1 VLKSDVNGTASLIHN
16 TNNVPA
22 TVQRYISGPTEGWHF
37 LSSPVSGQS
46 FSSSW
51 LPAGTYSNGTG
62 YDLYLWDEPSFSFK
76 YKLDTTP
83 IGLNSVHV
91 GTDFSVGHGY
101 LYSVQATNPTKISR
115 KLE

>member
-1 VLKSDVNGTASLIHN
+1 MA
-16 TNNVPA
+16 A
-22 TVQRYISGPTEGWHF
+22 CRYLH
-37 LSSPVSGQS
+37 
-46 FSSSW
+46 
-51 LPAGTYSNGTG
+51 NGTG

-83 IGLNSVHV
+83 MGNSVHV

-101 LYSVQATNPTKISR
+101 LYSVQATNPTKRISR